1 MKAEHPMWMYSK
13 DGAKLFQEGDE
24 IPKGYFDSPSKVE
37 EKTEGPKPK
46 GPRKKKETKAPEVP
60 AQAAAEE
67 ANSETS
73 DEDEETDL
81 DGAEE

>member
-1 MKAEHPMWMYSK
+1 MKAEHPTWMYSK

-37 EKTEGPKPK
+37 EKAVEPKPK
-46 GPRKKKETKAPEVP
+46 GPRKKREAKTTEVP
-60 AQAAAEE
+60 AQATAEDVDT
-67 ANSETS
+67 ETTV
-73 DEDEETDL
+73 EDEEDDQ

>member
-1 MKAEHPMWMYSK
+1 MKAEHPTWMYSK

-37 EKTEGPKPK
+37 EKAVVPQSK
-46 GPRKKKETKAPEVP
+46 GPRKKREGKTPDVSE
-60 AQAAAEE
+60 QATAED
-67 ANSETS
+67 ADSETN
-73 DEDEETDL
+73 DEEDDQ